1 MDAVKAGPGLA
12 NKRARRTRSPGVRRN
27 RWELLA
33 VLVLV
38 VVMVIIGHNSITM
51 VTTASFTMAFV
62 LLGQS
67 WNLVSGLAGPLA
79 LGQAAFFGIS
89 DFLTLWLNSA
99 HHVNQYLGI
108 LAGIGASVVIAGIV
122 GLATLRLPGFFFAI
136 ASLMVPLIIQAV
148 ILYFGFFQVE
158 RPFVTVSK
166 PGQFL
171 FTDSYPYVIIGGVLV
186 FLVAV
191 LTAVIAQ
198 RKIGRYFVA
207 IRENSRAAEASGV
220 PVFQYRLYA
229 FLIASVIAAIAG
241 ALYGQLTFVF
251 DPIDAFD
258 PSVSIEALV
267 VALVGGAGTVVGPVL
282 GGMIVVPA
290 AQLARTYLYQEA
302 GLDQIGYAILLL
314 IVALWFPSGAY
325 PTIAAAVRRRRA
337 ASAPPSTLDRAIDPA
352 AAPEP
357 PAPDPSDPPDRPKPP
372 ARIESEAVPR

>member
-1 MDAVKAGPGLA
+1 
-12 NKRARRTRSPGVRRN
+12 
-27 RWELLA
+27 
-33 VLVLV
+33 
-38 VVMVIIGHNSITM
+38 
-51 VTTASFTMAFV
+51 
-62 LLGQS
+62 
-67 WNLVSGLAGPLA
+67 
-79 LGQAAFFGIS
+79 
-89 DFLTLWLNSA
+89 
-99 HHVNQYLGI
+99 
-108 LAGIGASVVIAGIV
+108 
-122 GLATLRLPGFFFAI
+122 
-136 ASLMVPLIIQAV
+136 
-148 ILYFGFFQVE
+148 
-158 RPFVTVSK
+158 
-166 PGQFL
+166 
-171 FTDSYPYVIIGGVLV
+171 V

-325 PTIAAAVRRRRA
+325 PTIAAAVRRRRS

-357 PAPDPSDPPDRPKPP
+357 PTSDPPGPPGRPKRPEPP